1 MRKNV
6 VRAAL
11 TVLAVAF
18 IVFGILRREPDLVLS
33 KGRAI
38 CFACIG
44 LG

>member
-6 VRAAL
+6 LRAAMGL
-11 TVLAVAF
+11 LAVAF
-18 IVFGILRREPDLVLS
+18 IVFGILRSEPDLVLS

>member
-1 MRKNV
+1 MKKTA
-6 VRAAL
+6 VRIAL
-11 TVLAVAF
+11 IVIAVAF
-18 IVFGILRREPDLVLS
+18 VLIGIFRNETALVLS

>member
-1 MRKNV
+1 MKRTAVRVALIV
-6 VRAAL
+6 V
-11 TVLAVAF
+11 AVAF
-18 IVFGILRREPDLVLS
+18 IVFGIFREETALVLS